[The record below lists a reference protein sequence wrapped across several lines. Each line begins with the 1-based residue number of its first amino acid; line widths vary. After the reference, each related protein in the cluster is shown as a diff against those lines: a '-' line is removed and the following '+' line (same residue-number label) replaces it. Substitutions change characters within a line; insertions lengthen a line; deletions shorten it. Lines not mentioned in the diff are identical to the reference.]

1 LGWLFQQVPDPKR
14 ILQTKVPPQ
23 ADSDLFE
30 RELATSFERLGVGRI
45 DLLGIHGVNLPEHLE
60 QTLRPAGC
68 LAVARRWQNDGR
80 IGHIG
85 FSSHGSLPLL
95 EQAIASDEFDYVN
108 LHWYYI
114 RQDNGPALAAAARHD
129 MGIFVIS
136 PTDKGGHLH
145 SPSQRLA
152 QLCAPL
158 HPIVF
163 NDLFCLSFPAIHT
176 ISVGAARPADLALH
190 LEAVE
195 ALERAAELLAPIQA
209 RLERA
214 QLEALG
220 ADWLASWQQGL
231 PDWQEAPGQ
240 LNLQVLLWLHNLLEA
255 WDLESFARARYGL
268 LGSGGHWFPG
278 ANADVL
284 DSKVSAAE
292 LRAAVAASPWADQIP
307 AILDQLRRRLGG
319 QAVKRLMDET
329 A

>member
-1 LGWLFQQVPDPKR
+1 
-14 ILQTKVPPQ
+14 
-23 ADSDLFE
+23 
-30 RELATSFERLGVGRI
+30 
-45 DLLGIHGVNLPEHLE
+45 
-60 QTLRPAGC
+60 
-68 LAVARRWQNDGR
+68 
-80 IGHIG
+80 
-85 FSSHGSLPLL
+85 
-95 EQAIASDEFDYVN
+95 
-108 LHWYYI
+108 
-114 RQDNGPALAAAARHD
+114 
-129 MGIFVIS
+129 
-136 PTDKGGHLH
+136 
-145 SPSQRLA
+145 
-152 QLCAPL
+152 
-158 HPIVF
+158 VF

-190 LEAVE
+190 LEAVG
-195 ALERAAELLAPIQA
+195 ALDRAAELLAPIQA

-284 DSKVSAAE
+284 AGQVSEAE